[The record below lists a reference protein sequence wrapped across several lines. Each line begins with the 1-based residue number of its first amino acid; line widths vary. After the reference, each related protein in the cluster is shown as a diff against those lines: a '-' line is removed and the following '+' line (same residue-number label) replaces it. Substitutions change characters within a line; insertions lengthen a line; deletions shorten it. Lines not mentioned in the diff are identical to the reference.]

1 MREDIEKIIISP
13 YLEFF
18 YKLDAGDE
26 FYLSILKCNNFEY
39 RNLPATYVDWAISD
53 NFALKV
59 RRIKKELNAG
69 LKKYNY
75 GIGEENRL
83 ILKDVI
89 EKLKIESSKL
99 ASHPREFDKITKKDI
114 DLLKKSNA
122 FFARK
127 ISINSN
133 ISKHI
138 NNIW

>member
-1 MREDIEKIIISP
+1 M
-13 YLEFF
+13 
-18 YKLDAGDE
+18 
-26 FYLSILKCNNFEY
+26 
-39 RNLPATYVDWAISD
+39 
-53 NFALKV
+53 KV
-59 RRIKKELNAG
+59 RRIKKNLNAG

-75 GIGEENRL
+75 GIGEDNRL
-83 ILKDVI
+83 ILKDII
-89 EKLKIESSKL
+89 EKLKMESSKL
-99 ASHPREFDKITKKDI
+99 ASHPREFNKITNKDI